1 MGRIRILVSIL
12 MVSLLLLPLNA
23 QDLPLA
29 GYANDSSR
37 AERQWE
43 EKFRAIPS
51 PDRMRDAMQ
60 LLSAHPHNVGTAYD
74 MQNAEWIAARL
85 TEFGFQ
91 TQIETFDVLY
101 PTPKER
107 AVELVAPTKFQA
119 KLQEPAIPEDP
130 TSKQQSEQLPT
141 YNVYS
146 IDGDVTAPLVYVN
159 HGVPEDYE
167 ELARHGVSVQGAIVI
182 ARYGGSWRGIK
193 PKVAAEHGAVGC
205 IIYSDPHEDGYFAGD
220 VYPTGAWRPKD
231 GVQRGSVA
239 DMPLYAG
246 DPLTPGVGAKPGVK
260 RLAIADAPTITKVPV
275 LPISYG
281 DAEPLLAAIG
291 GEVAPKTWRGAL
303 GFTYH
308 VGPGPAK
315 VHLKVKSNWDI
326 KTIYDVIGKIPGA
339 QFPDE
344 WIIRGNH
351 HDAWVNGAQDP
362 LSGQV
367 SLLEEARALGELLK
381 TGWRPKRTIVYAA
394 WDGEEPGL
402 LGSTEWVEEHAEE
415 LDQKAEVYINT
426 DVVARGFLSMGGSH
440 TLEKF
445 INDVTR
451 GIDDPEKHISIWKR
465 SQLQSIAEPSSPQD
479 RAEARGRPDLRIEA
493 LGSGSDYTPFLQHA
507 GIASLDLG
515 FRGEENGGVYHSVYD
530 DFYWFTHFSD
540 TNFLYGHAMAQTAG
554 SAVMRLADA
563 DLLPFEFGDFAE
575 TIQKYVHELEALAT
589 SEREDIIERN
599 REIEEDAFNAIADPR
614 EKYVA
619 PTAETVPPFLNL
631 TPLENSAA
639 MLARSAERYAKAW
652 DKSGAA
658 RGEMP
663 SAEISAQV
671 NSMLRQSE
679 RKLLSATGLPGR
691 PWYKHE
697 IYAPGFYTGYAVKTL
712 PAVREAIEQ
721 KKWSEVDANV
731 ATVAHILQDEAALIN
746 AAAAK
751 LAPPAR

>member
-1 MGRIRILVSIL
+1 M
-12 MVSLLLLPLNA
+12 
-23 QDLPLA
+23 
-29 GYANDSSR
+29 
-37 AERQWE
+37 
-43 EKFRAIPS
+43 
-51 PDRMRDAMQ
+51 
-60 LLSAHPHNVGTAYD
+60 
-74 MQNAEWIAARL
+74 
-85 TEFGFQ
+85 
-91 TQIETFDVLY
+91 
-101 PTPKER
+101 
-107 AVELVAPTKFQA
+107 
-119 KLQEPAIPEDP
+119 
-130 TSKQQSEQLPT
+130 
-141 YNVYS
+141 
-146 IDGDVTAPLVYVN
+146 
-159 HGVPEDYE
+159 
-167 ELARHGVSVQGAIVI
+167 
-182 ARYGGSWRGIK
+182 
-193 PKVAAEHGAVGC
+193 
-205 IIYSDPHEDGYFAGD
+205 
-220 VYPTGAWRPKD
+220 
-231 GVQRGSVA
+231 
-239 DMPLYAG
+239 
-246 DPLTPGVGAKPGVK
+246 
-260 RLAIADAPTITKVPV
+260 
-275 LPISYG
+275 
-281 DAEPLLAAIG
+281 
-291 GEVAPKTWRGAL
+291 
-303 GFTYH
+303 
-308 VGPGPAK
+308 
-315 VHLKVKSNWDI
+315 
-326 KTIYDVIGKIPGA
+326 KTIYDVIGRIPGA
-339 QFPDE
+339 QYPDE

-415 LDQKAEVYINT
+415 LDQKAEVYINS

-479 RAEARGRPDLRIEA
+479 RAEARERPDLRIEA

-540 TNFLYGHAMAQTAG
+540 TNFLYCHAMAQTAG

-563 DLLPFEFGDFAE
+563 DLLPLEFGDFAE
-575 TIQKYVHELEALAT
+575 TIQKYVHELEALAI
-589 SEREDIIERN
+589 RARRN
-599 REIEEDAFNAIADPR
+599 HRAQSRDRRRRLQCHLGSPGEIRRADSR
-614 EKYVA
+614 GRA
-619 PTAETVPPFLNL
+619 AL
-631 TPLENSAA
+631 LESHALGKFRGDYSTHSAD
-639 MLARSAERYAKAW
+639 RYAKGLA

-663 SAEISAQV
+663 SPEVSAEV
-671 NSMLRQSE
+671 NRMLRQSE
-679 RKLLSATGLPGR
+679 RKLLSAGGLPGR

-721 KKWSEVDANV
+721 KKWSEVDADV
-731 ATVAHILQDEAALIN
+731 ATVAQILADEAALID

-751 LAPPAR
+751 LAPSNP